1 MNYRKILIADDE
13 LYVRLL
19 VKSALDTSYSVREA
33 SDGEE
38 ALDITRTE
46 KPDLVLMD
54 ILMPKVDGH
63 TACYEIKMDQ
73 LTRGIPVIMLTGI
86 DYETSTNL
94 NIWILKLSS
103 LANYAGNSTVIVDPL
118 PGSDCTVRLPP
129 SSRARSCIPAKPSL
143 PSLARSPIVSGRL
156 NPLPLSLTVTLVL
169 LSSNSTVISALVA

>member
-19 VKSALDTSYSVREA
+19 VKRALDTDYIVLEA
-33 SDGEE
+33 SDGKE
-38 ALDITRTE
+38 AVNIAHTE
-46 KPDLVLMD
+46 QPNLIFMD

-103 LANYAGNSTVIVDPL
+103 LANYAGNSTVTLV
-118 PGSDCTVRLPP
+118 
-129 SSRARSCIPAKPSL
+129 
-143 PSLARSPIVSGRL
+143 
-156 NPLPLSLTVTLVL
+156 PLSGVERN
-169 LSSNSTVISALVA
+169 SSLMRTWGIVPV

>member
-19 VKSALDTSYSVREA
+19 VKSALDTSYSVLEA

-54 ILMPKVDGH
+54 ILMPKLDGY
-63 TACYEIKMDQ
+63 TACYQTKTDEATKA
-73 LTRGIPVIMLTGI
+73 IPVVMLTGI
-86 DYETSTNL
+86 GHEL
-94 NIWILKLSS
+94 NKRLSIWVLKLSS